1 MKKKIDRDSQNNIS
15 MQLYDIL
22 KKDILQNKW
31 KEDAKFYSIRQIS
44 MKFSVN
50 PNTVLKVFQTLEEE
64 GYLYSIQGKGS
75 FIKKG
80 YQLDVNERMTPI
92 LNTFR
97 FGQNRTGKEINF
109 SNGSPPKKHF
119 PVEEYQSILAEI
131 LSKEEESKNLL
142 GYQEIQG
149 LESLRQVLAD
159 YVKKYRIATSK
170 ENIILC
176 SGTQSVLDLISTTF
190 GSNPRKTVLLSNP
203 TYQNAVYILKN
214 FCNIESIDLKIDGW
228 DMAELEAILQ
238 TKKIHFIYVMTNFQ
252 NPTGISW
259 SLKKKRQLLEMAK
272 KYDFYIIEDE
282 CFSDFYY
289 DEKIPISL
297 KSLDTEERVFYL
309 KTFSK
314 IVMPG
319 ISLAML
325 IPPKDFVERF
335 SIDKYFIDTT
345 TSGIHQKFLELFIKR
360 GLLEKHLET
369 LRSVLRENM
378 NYMIEGLQKI
388 PHLKII
394 HLPKGGF
401 FLWVELENYI
411 DGEKFYYKCRLR
423 GLSILPGFIFYTDK
437 ENTCKIRLSIVP
449 ASLEEMKEGI
459 QIMKEILENC
469 EGVAS
474 ISLEEIETE

>member
-1 MKKKIDRDSQNNIS
+1 MKEEIVRNAQNNVS

-31 KEDAKFYSIRQIS
+31 KENEKFYSIRQIS
-44 MKFSVN
+44 IKFSVN

-64 GYLYSIQGKGS
+64 GYLCTVQGKGS

-80 YQLDVNERMTPI
+80 YQLDINERMTPI

-97 FGQNRTGKEINF
+97 FGQNRLGKEINF
-109 SNGSPPKKHF
+109 SNGSPPKEYF
-119 PVEEYQSILAEI
+119 PVVEYREILAEI
-131 LSKEEESKNLL
+131 LSDPEESKNLL

-149 LESLRQVLAD
+149 LESLREELAK
-159 YVKKYRIATSK
+159 YVSKYRIVTSK

-190 GSNPRKTVLLSNP
+190 GTNPRKTVLLSNP

-214 FCNIESIDLKIDGW
+214 FCNIENIDLQENGW
-228 DMAELEAILQ
+228 NMTELEDILR
-238 TKKIHFIYVMTNFQ
+238 TKKIHFIYIMTNFQ

-259 SLKKKRQLLEMAK
+259 SLKKKRHLLEMAK

-289 DEKIPISL
+289 DGKIPISL
-297 KSLDTEERVFYL
+297 KSLDEEERVFYL

-325 IPPKDFVERF
+325 IPPKEFVERF

-345 TSGIHQKFLELFIKR
+345 TSGIQQKFLEIFIRR
-360 GLLEKHLET
+360 GLLAKHLEE
-369 LRSVLRENM
+369 LREVLSENM
-378 NYMIEGLQKI
+378 FYMIERLQKM
-388 PHLKII
+388 PHLKLLHI
-394 HLPKGGF
+394 PQGGF
-401 FLWVELENYI
+401 FLWIELDNYI

-423 GLSILPGFIFYTDK
+423 GLSILPGFIFYFNQK
-437 ENTCKIRLSIVP
+437 NICKIRISIVP
-449 ASLEEMKEGI
+449 ANLEEMEEGL
-459 QIMKEILENC
+459 QIMQDILEHC
-469 EGVAS
+469 EGVVNL
-474 ISLEEIETE
+474 SL